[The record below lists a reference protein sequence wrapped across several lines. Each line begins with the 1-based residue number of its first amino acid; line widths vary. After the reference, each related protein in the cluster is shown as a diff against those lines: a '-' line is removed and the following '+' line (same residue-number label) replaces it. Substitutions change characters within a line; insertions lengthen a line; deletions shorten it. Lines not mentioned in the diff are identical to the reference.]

1 MEITIEIPKYDPDKG
16 ITYKWTDGFEIQ
28 VVIDRGKILII
39 ANKEGLISLSN
50 HLLNLAQDEI
60 PSDYHMHFDEYNSLE
75 DGSNELIIQK
85 M

>member
-28 VVIDRGKILII
+28 AVIDRGKILIL

-50 HLLNLAQDEI
+50 HLLNLAQEEI
-60 PSDYHMHFDEYNSLE
+60 PSGYHLHFDEYNSLE
-75 DGSNELIIQK
+75 DGAVDIIIEK
-85 M
+85 I